1 MNALHTLAV
10 ERAGLP
16 RVTIAQRVIDKMVK
30 NALIYET
37 ETGEALIGLPVPAP
51 GRYEPDLVVLET
63 ITPDHTAVRKYAYF
77 EQGDDLQGDIMN
89 WLVDNWNDYRKL
101 PTAKVQQRYN
111 VALDH
116 LGDWHKHPGSLTEPS
131 WGDLETALGH
141 VMDKDAGKPYLLAI
155 LATVWDRTMAHATD
169 EAEAVYFGEQ
179 PIKVDIDEN
188 TTVRLDCWY
197 MSRRTKRFVHLT
209 PKIEPDAN
217 LPTLPLVSWH
227 LSNTERWQKEFN
239 EISQAGYSVSV
250 DIYDADNQPPR
261 ELCLTLAKRGAQ
273 YIQIVVTNA
282 DFPNT
287 RPTIRTVPMSEL
299 KSIPESADVS
309 LELWKRSKALPESEY
324 PGGWTSNS
332 SILGLVQ
339 TVEQNLQKIKE

>member
-1 MNALHTLAV
+1 VNALHTLAV

-16 RVTIAQRVIDKMVK
+16 RVTIAQRVIDKMVR

-37 ETGEALIGLPVPAP
+37 ETGEALIGLPVPSA

-89 WLVDNWNDYRKL
+89 WLTDNWNDYRKL
-101 PTAKVQQRYN
+101 PSAKVQPRYN

-116 LGDWHKHPGSLTEPS
+116 LGDWHKHPGALTEPS
-131 WGDLETALGH
+131 WGDLETALAH
-141 VMDKDAGKPYLLAI
+141 VNDKEAGKPYLLAI
-155 LATVWDRTMAHATD
+155 LATVWDRVQAHATD
-169 EAEAVYFGEQ
+169 EAEAIYFGEQ

-209 PKIEPDAN
+209 PTVEPDDK
-217 LPTLPLVSWH
+217 LPNLPLVSWH
-227 LSNTERWQKEFN
+227 LGNTERFQQEFKQ
-239 EISQAGYSVSV
+239 ITGAGYTVSV
-250 DIYDADNQPPR
+250 DEYNADDVPPR
-261 ELCLTLAKRGAQ
+261 ELCLTLAKRGASH
-273 YIQIVVTNA
+273 IQIVVTTA

-287 RPTIRTVPMSEL
+287 RPTIRTVPMGEL
-299 KSIPESADVS
+299 KTIPEGADVF
-309 LELWKRSKALPESEY
+309 LELWKRAKLLPEAEY
-324 PGGWTSNS
+324 PNSWTANS
-332 SILGLVQ
+332 TILDLVRG
-339 TVEQNLQKIKE
+339 VEQNLKE